1 MSVAQGSVLSK
12 KEGIMAIQDP
22 VPVLISI
29 YIDTTTGTPMFSLDD
44 PSPDVD
50 VTGQREV
57 TFFRSTGEPSALFNV
72 TFDLVTEGYQFG
84 SPAIQFTGLPV
95 GIPPS
100 SPTTV
105 VLANTNDVP
114 AGDPPQ
120 VTKFTF
126 RIGKVG
132 EKIFQTD
139 DPTIINNPDPPSGS

>member
-1 MSVAQGSVLSK
+1 
-12 KEGIMAIQDP
+12 MAIQDP

-29 YIDTTTGTPMFSLDD
+29 SIDIPTGTPSFSLDD
-44 PSPDVD
+44 SSPDVD

-57 TFFRSTGEPSALFNV
+57 TFFRSTGDPSALFNV
-72 TFDLVTEGYQFG
+72 TFSLVTEGYQFG

-105 VLANTNDVP
+105 VLVNTNAVP
-114 AGDPPQ
+114 MGEPPEA
-120 VTKFTF
+120 TKFTF
-126 RIGKVG
+126 QIGKAG
-132 EKIFQTD
+132 EEIFRID

>member
-1 MSVAQGSVLSK
+1 
-12 KEGIMAIQDP
+12 
-22 VPVLISI
+22 
-29 YIDTTTGTPMFSLDD
+29 MFALDD
-44 PSPDVD
+44 SSPDVD

-57 TFFRSTGEPSALFNV
+57 TFFRSTGDASVLFNV
-72 TFDLVTEGYQFG
+72 SFNLVTEGYQFG
-84 SPAIQFTGLPV
+84 SPAIQFTGLPM

-105 VLANTNDVP
+105 VLANTNAVP

-126 RIGKVG
+126 QIGKVG
-132 EKIFQTD
+132 EDLFQID

>member
-1 MSVAQGSVLSK
+1 
-12 KEGIMAIQDP
+12 MAIQDP

-29 YIDTTTGTPMFSLDD
+29 SIDPQTGTPMFSLDD

-57 TFFRSTGEPSALFNV
+57 TFFRSTDEPSALFNI
-72 TFDLVTEGYQFG
+72 TFSLVTDGYQFG
-84 SPAIQFTGLPV
+84 SPAIRFTGLPV
-95 GIPPS
+95 GIPPI

-114 AGDPPQ
+114 AGDPPH

-126 RIGKVG
+126 QIGKVG
-132 EKIFQTD
+132 EEIFRID
-139 DPTIINNPDPPSGS
+139 DPTIINNPDPPSGGADDPDGRR

>member
-1 MSVAQGSVLSK
+1 
-12 KEGIMAIQDP
+12 MAIQDP

-29 YIDTTTGTPMFSLDD
+29 YIDIPSGKPVFSLDD

-57 TFFRSTGEPSALFNV
+57 TFFRSTGDASVLFNV
-72 TFDLVTEGYQFG
+72 SFNLVTEGYQFG
-84 SPAIQFTGLPV
+84 SPAIQFTGLPM

-105 VLANTNDVP
+105 VLANTNAVP

-126 RIGKVG
+126 QIGKVG
-132 EKIFQTD
+132 EDLFQID